1 MSMTSNAIA
10 PAAESFDWSDLD
22 DRAVATIRALVAD
35 IVENARGGHP
45 GTAISMAAA
54 AHLLFSRVMNH
65 DPSNPEWLGRDRFVL
80 SMGHSSLTLYIQLF
94 LTGYPMTLEDLKA
107 TRTLHSKTP
116 GHPELDRANGI
127 EMTTGP
133 LGEGVASAVGMAMAA
148 RRERGLLDPGAP
160 EGESPFDHTIWV
172 FAGDGCMQEG
182 VAMEAAALAGH
193 LQLGNLVLLW
203 DDNRISA
210 DDDTV
215 IAVSEDTLAKF
226 AAMGWHVQHVDWRGP
241 TIDGTTYREDVE
253 ALNEAFQAAKAETG
267 KPSLIRLST
276 IMGWP
281 APTKQNTGAI
291 HGAPMGAQEVAG
303 MKRAIGFDPEKT
315 FVIEEAVLGHT
326 RRAAARGRQRH
337 ADWTRAME
345 RWRSRQPE
353 HAALLSRLEA
363 GALPDGWLDALP
375 DFEPGETLSTRKA
388 SGRILNAIAPLMP
401 ELWGGAADLDESTYA
416 SVRGEAVFA
425 PAVHSTKAYGDVALY
440 GRNIHYGVREHGMAA
455 MTSGI
460 ALHGLTRPYAATFL
474 QFCYH
479 MLPSMR
485 LAAIMRLP
493 VIYILTHDSIAM
505 GEDGATH
512 QPIEQLAVLRSMP
525 GLNVFRPADATET
538 VWAWRSAVESRDRP
552 TCLVLSRQNLETL
565 KRGTGHFADGS
576 GAARGAYVLC
586 DPPGGARP
594 EAIVI
599 ATGSEVALALAARE
613 RLGDDVALRIV
624 SMPCREIFLEQ
635 PQSYRDAVL
644 PPPLKARVSVE
655 AATQFGWRDLVG
667 DAGETVAIDRFGE
680 SAPGEVLQVH
690 FGFTPEKVAEAV
702 RRTIARGK
710 EKA

>member
-22 DRAVATIRALVAD
+22 DRAVATIRSLVAD

-148 RRERGLLDPGAP
+148 RRERGLFDPGAP

-226 AAMGWHVQHVDWRGP
+226 AAMGW
-241 TIDGTTYREDVE
+241 
-253 ALNEAFQAAKAETG
+253 
-267 KPSLIRLST
+267 
-276 IMGWP
+276 P

-326 RRAAARGRQRH
+326 RRAAACGRQRH

-455 MTSGI
+455 
-460 ALHGLTRPYAATFL
+460 
-474 QFCYH
+474 
-479 MLPSMR
+479 PSS
-485 LAAIMRLP
+485 AEA
-493 VIYILTHDSIAM
+493 
-505 GEDGATH
+505 G
-512 QPIEQLAVLRSMP
+512 
-525 GLNVFRPADATET
+525 
-538 VWAWRSAVESRDRP
+538 RSARFRRWRP
-552 TCLVLSRQNLETL
+552 N
-565 KRGTGHFADGS
+565 AS
-576 GAARGAYVLC
+576 GPSGC
-586 DPPGGARP
+586 
-594 EAIVI
+594 
-599 ATGSEVALALAARE
+599 
-613 RLGDDVALRIV
+613 
-624 SMPCREIFLEQ
+624 
-635 PQSYRDAVL
+635 
-644 PPPLKARVSVE
+644 
-655 AATQFGWRDLVG
+655 
-667 DAGETVAIDRFGE
+667 
-680 SAPGEVLQVH
+680 
-690 FGFTPEKVAEAV
+690 
-702 RRTIARGK
+702 
-710 EKA
+710 